1 MFAVDTSPSSDTPVD
16 SPRLAYLKLGAGAV
30 VIRGIDGSSMAPKAL
45 VSGLAAL
52 ARTRGIPAVL
62 GANGGGTDAASF
74 VPLGVATAGL
84 SWPGRYSHSPVEVVD
99 ARDVEALVRMV
110 VAVAES
116 FPGGPARR

>member
-1 MFAVDTSPSSDTPVD
+1 
-16 SPRLAYLKLGAGAV
+16 
-30 VIRGIDGSSMAPKAL
+30 MAPKAL

-52 ARTRGIPAVL
+52 AHTRGISAAL
-62 GANGGGTDAASF
+62 GANGGGTDAGSF
-74 VPLGVATAGL
+74 VPLGAATAGL

-116 FPGGPARR
+116 FPGGAVRR